1 MHPEIPSN
9 NDRDSSAVCSLE
21 KGNEGKNNIYNLN
34 NDIDD
39 YDMFNFQLEED
50 LVCENDGI
58 INSNNLVNDLIT
70 SSPIMN
76 KKKMF

>member
-39 YDMFNFQLEED
+39 YDMFNF
-50 LVCENDGI
+50 
-58 INSNNLVNDLIT
+58 
-70 SSPIMN
+70 
-76 KKKMF
+76 